1 MIDPTHGDPNES
13 SVEQMARH
21 LMEAARQEP
30 SLLGRRHAIMRHQPI
45 EMRSEIQP
53 FDLSYIDSVGRVDV
67 LQQVEELTSIAITSA
82 QEAEATFQQACETIR
97 AARRGMAVFGTLGV
111 LGILMGAA
119 AIADN
124 HLRWDAPMALAQAD
138 PAPAPTTTPPPSL
151 PVTYVPPLP
160 TPPASAPTAAPAAPA
175 PSPAPAPAPKPFV
188 PPAYH
193 PPLTDAAPW
202 TSERVA
208 VVARRTAPV
217 PQFVVALRRG
227 INSILEFPRNF

>member
-1 MIDPTHGDPNES
+1 MINPTHGDPNES
-13 SVEQMARH
+13 SVERMARH

-30 SLLGRRHAIMRHQPI
+30 SLLGRRHAVVRHEPT
-45 EMRSEIQP
+45 EMRSEIQA
-53 FDLSYIDSVGRVDV
+53 FDLSYLGGVGRFDV
-67 LQQVEELTSIAITSA
+67 LQQVEELTSIAIASA
-82 QEAEATFQQACETIR
+82 QEAEATLQQACETIR
-97 AARRGMAVFGTLGV
+97 AARRRTAVFGTFGV

-124 HLRWDAPMALAQAD
+124 HLRWNAPTVLAQAEPS
-138 PAPAPTTTPPPSL
+138 PAPATQTQPPPSL

-160 TPPASAPTAAPAAPA
+160 TPPASAPTAASAPA
-175 PSPAPAPAPKPFV
+175 SAPAPAPRPFV

-193 PPLTDAAPW
+193 PPQTDVAPW
-202 TSERVA
+202 RSERVA
-208 VVARRTAPV
+208 VVVPRTAPV

>member
-1 MIDPTHGDPNES
+1 MINPMHGDPNES
-13 SVEQMARH
+13 SVERMARH

-30 SLLGRRHAIMRHQPI
+30 SLLGRRHAIMRPPPT

-53 FDLSYIDSVGRVDV
+53 FDLSYLGRVGRFNV

-82 QEAEATFQQACETIR
+82 QEAEATFQQACQTIR
-97 AARRGMAVFGTLGV
+97 SARRGMAVVGAFGV
-111 LGILMGAA
+111 LGILMGVA

-124 HLRWDAPMALAQAD
+124 HLRWDAPIALAQAD
-138 PAPAPTTTPPPSL
+138 SPPAPATKPLPSQ

-160 TPPASAPTAAPAAPA
+160 VPPTSTPVAA
-175 PSPAPAPAPKPFV
+175 PAPAPAPAPMPKPFV

-193 PPLTDAAPW
+193 PPQTYAAPW
-202 TSERVA
+202 PSERVA
-208 VVARRTAPV
+208 VVVPRAAPV

>member
-1 MIDPTHGDPNES
+1 MIDPMHGDPNES
-13 SVEQMARH
+13 SLERMARH

-30 SLLGRRHAIMRHQPI
+30 SLLGRRHAIMRHQPT
-45 EMRSEIQP
+45 EMRSEIRP
-53 FDLSYIDSVGRVDV
+53 FDLSHFGSVGRFDV
-67 LQQVEELTSIAITSA
+67 VQQVEELTSIAITSA
-82 QEAEATFQQACETIR
+82 QEAEATFQQARETIR

-124 HLRWDAPMALAQAD
+124 HLRWDAPVALAQAD
-138 PAPAPTTTPPPSL
+138 PAPDPATTPPPSL

-160 TPPASAPTAAPAAPA
+160 TPPPASAPAAA
-175 PSPAPAPAPKPFV
+175 PAPAPAH
-188 PPAYH
+188 H

-208 VVARRTAPV
+208 VVAPRAAPV

-227 INSILEFPRNF
+227 IHSILEFPRNF

>member
-13 SVEQMARH
+13 SVERMARH

-30 SLLGRRHAIMRHQPI
+30 SLLGRRHAIMRHQPT
-45 EMRSEIQP
+45 EVRSETQA
-53 FDLSYIDSVGRVDV
+53 FDLSYLGGVGRVDV
-67 LQQVEELTSIAITSA
+67 LQQIEELTSIAIASA
-82 QEAEATFQQACETIR
+82 QEAEATFQQACDTVR
-97 AARRGMAVFGTLGV
+97 AARRGMAVVGTLGV
-111 LGILMGAA
+111 LGILLGAA

-124 HLRWDAPMALAQAD
+124 HLRGGDAPMTVAQAD
-138 PAPAPTTTPPPSL
+138 PPPAPVTKPPPSL
-151 PVTYVPPLP
+151 PVTYVPSLP
-160 TPPASAPTAAPAAPA
+160 TPPASVPVAAPA
-175 PSPAPAPAPKPFV
+175 PAPAPAPKPFV

-193 PPLTDAAPW
+193 PPQTDVAPW

-208 VVARRTAPV
+208 VVVPRPAPV